1 MRTLSFL
8 LLTLAEFFSLA
19 AVAQTTIRVPADEPT
34 IQAGIDAAQNGD
46 TVLVAPG
53 TYRENIDFKGKAIT
67 VTSGATNSA
76 GAAATI
82 IEAPEPTA
90 TVIFDNDESP
100 AAVLNGFTLTHT
112 STVQPTHTEPGDAID
127 IYSASPT
134 ITNNIILNNPGCGI
148 EGILPPSLI
157 IQGNRFS
164 ATAAGSCG
172 DINGHASLGG
182 NGGPIQIGQD
192 RAGSIQIIGNTI
204 ANYHGAYL
212 PGFGT
217 AEYDN
222 QSVIIE
228 LTQSVLLKNNIIT
241 GNTGEGSGSLWLDGN
256 ANVTLVQNLIYGNT
270 YSGSGTVVPV
280 SIRNDSATPLS
291 LVMTNN
297 VLVAYGPDPGS
308 PNFSIGAAFDLT
320 GFSVTSTIKNN
331 VFVALSG
338 AAAITCEF
346 LSSQNQ
352 QTQMVP
358 PPSTANFSNNDVYQ
372 AGATPYYQCA
382 LPGNSNDNL
391 SADPRFINLSGG
403 VLHVQP
409 SSPVVAAGDVNAPQI
424 PTTDLAGKNRFVCG
438 TVDMGVYEVHPRPA
452 TVVTSSDNP
461 SVGGSAVTFTAKVP
475 GNCNVPTGSVTFLDG
490 TTSLGTVPLD
500 SSARASITTS
510 SLTVG
515 THTITV
521 TYPGDFNF
529 YKSVSAPFTQTVTGY
544 PTATTLSVSSNPASA
559 FTPITLTSTVSS
571 NFGQPT
577 GTVVFTAGGQ
587 TLASAPVG
595 ANGQAT
601 ITISNLGAGAYSIV
615 ATYQATTTFA
625 TSSSAAV
632 NESVV
637 GAESV
642 TSLNASPNPATAGQ
656 TVTFTANV
664 HAGQGSAIPTGMVT
678 FSDGANVLGSA
689 PLNSSG
695 AATFCTA
702 SLAIGTHTLTAS
714 YGGSANFNPSSAS
727 VTETVTVIATSTSLT
742 ASPNPAGQGQTVTLT
757 ATVTTPGGAPGGSV
771 VFEDGGTS
779 LGSATLNS
787 SGVATFTISTLSV
800 GTHSL
805 TAVYAG
811 GGSLGTSTSPV
822 VQETINPAGFN
833 LSLSPSTLTLRVGQ
847 SGTANV
853 NLASYG
859 SYAGTL
865 SLSVSSLPNYVTGS
879 FNPAQLTLQSNANA
893 KSTVTISTQVIPT
906 ATVQRPRGTGVSNAM
921 LAGALGTLLL
931 APWGYDQRRR
941 RRSVLTIV
949 LGLAVLAT
957 LSACGDDVEV
967 AAHMVTPGTYLV
979 PVTATDANGTP
990 KTAQLTLVVTP

>member
-1 MRTLSFL
+1 LRTLSFL

-19 AVAQTTIRVPADEPT
+19 VVAQTTIRVPADEPT

-46 TVLVAPG
+46 IVLVAPG
-53 TYRENIDFKGKAIT
+53 TYQENIDFKGKAIT

-164 ATAAGSCG
+164 AIAAGSCG
-172 DINGHASLGG
+172 YINGHASLGG
-182 NGGPIQIGQD
+182 NGAPIQIGEN
-192 RAGSIQIIGNTI
+192 RSGTIQIIDNTI
-204 ANYHGAYL
+204 ENYHGAYL

-217 AEYDN
+217 GEYEN
-222 QSVIIE
+222 QTVIIDFA
-228 LTQSVLLKNNIIT
+228 QSVLLQNNIIT
-241 GNTGEGSGSLWLDGN
+241 GNTGGTSASLFLQGN
-256 ANVTLVQNLIYGNT
+256 ASIIMVQNLIYGNS
-270 YSGSGTVVPV
+270 YSGSDSILPV
-280 SIRNDSATPLS
+280 LISNDADSPLN
-291 LVMTNN
+291 LMMTNN
-297 VLVAYGPDPGS
+297 TLVAQGPPPGTPAYTS
-308 PNFSIGAAFDLT
+308 GVGAVLDVNGL
-320 GFSVTSTIKNN
+320 SVTSTIKNN
-331 VFVALSG
+331 VFLALTG
-338 AAAITCEF
+338 APAVSCQFAT
-346 LSSQNQ
+346 SQMQ
-352 QTQMVP
+352 LLP
-358 PPSTANFSNNDVYQ
+358 PPSTTNFSDND
-372 AGATPYYQCA
+372 GTLSWPCA
-382 LPGNSNDNL
+382 LPGNNTGNL
-391 SADPRFINLSGG
+391 AADPQFINLSGG
-403 VLHVQP
+403 NLHVQP
-409 SSPVVAAGDVNAPQI
+409 TSPIVAAGDVNAPQI
-424 PTTDLAGKNRFVCG
+424 PLTDLAGKNRFVCG

-452 TVVTSSDNP
+452 TVVTSSVNP

-500 SSARASITTS
+500 SSATASITTS

-544 PTATTLSVSSNPASA
+544 PTATTLSVSPNPASA

-577 GTVVFTAGGQ
+577 GTVVFTAGSQ

-601 ITISNLGAGAYSIV
+601 TTISSLGAGAYSIV

-625 TSSSAAV
+625 TSNSAAV

-664 HAGQGSAIPTGMVT
+664 HAAQGSAIPTGMVT

-695 AATFCTA
+695 AATFSTA

-714 YGGSANFNPSSAS
+714 YGGSPNFNPSSAS
-727 VTETVTVIATSTSLT
+727 VTETVTVIATTTALT

-757 ATVTTPGGAPGGSV
+757 ATVATTSGAPGGSV
-771 VFEDGGTS
+771 NFEDGGAA
-779 LGSATLNS
+779 LGTATLNA
-787 SGVATFTISTLSV
+787 SGVATLAISTLSV

-847 SGTANV
+847 SGTVEVA
-853 NLASYG
+853 LASFG
-859 SYAGTL
+859 SYGGNIAL
-865 SLSVSSLPNYVTGS
+865 SASSLPNYVTGT
-879 FNPAQLTLQSNANA
+879 FNPAQVTLQSNGSA
-893 KSTVTISTQVIPT
+893 KSTMTISTAIVPLV
-906 ATVQRPRGTGVSNAM
+906 AVERPRSTGGANLI
-921 LAGALGTLLL
+921 LACAIGTLLST
-931 APWGYDQRRR
+931 PWGFRRR
-941 RRSVLTIV
+941 RRLSSLPMII
-949 LGLAVLAT
+949 LGLAVFAT
-957 LSACGDDVEV
+957 LGGCGGTIEIPV
-967 AAHMVTPGTYLV
+967 HMVTPGTYTI
-979 PVTATDANGTP
+979 PIRASDANNTT
-990 KTAQLTLVVTP
+990 KTAQLTVVVTP